1 MFSPSYKLAAA
12 RRLRKAAAIIGTHG
26 ADCRD
31 NAGVVHAPEK
41 MMLKIQDAPIQSA
54 SFHVRKEPIDTLV
67 LHYTAIDLAAS
78 LKVLRNGAVSVHY
91 VLAEDGTAYR
101 ILQDAQ
107 VGYHAGLSTWR
118 GRPRVNERSI
128 GIEIVNL
135 DGNVHAYP
143 PVQINALIALIK
155 QILAAHPLILP
166 GNIVGHS
173 DIAPKRKVDPGKL
186 FPWKALVDAGLGR
199 WPNGA
204 VAEPVGTEAAVQA
217 LLEQCGYPAPH
228 AYGEKNGGFVYVPDS
243 AHPLPGVTNIV
254 RVTTSDILRAFQ
266 LRYLPASADGKITPV
281 TMGLLRKLA
290 SMP

>member
-1 MFSPSYKLAAA
+1 
-12 RRLRKAAAIIGTHG
+12 
-26 ADCRD
+26 
-31 NAGVVHAPEK
+31 
-41 MMLKIQDAPIQSA
+41 MLKIQDAPIQSA
-54 SFHVRKEPIDTLV
+54 SFHARTQPIDTLV
-67 LHYTAIDLAAS
+67 LHYTALDLAAS
-78 LKVLRNGAVSVHY
+78 LKVLRTGAVSVHY

-118 GRPRVNERSI
+118 GAARVNERSI

-143 PVQINALIALIK
+143 PAQINALIELIK
-155 QILAAHPLILP
+155 QILKAHPQILP

-173 DIAPKRKVDPGKL
+173 DIAPKRKVDPGQL

-199 WPNGA
+199 WPHGA
-204 VAEPVGTEAAVQA
+204 VEEPMGNETTVQT

-228 AYGEKNGGFVYVPDS
+228 AYGEKNGGFVYVSDP
-243 AHPLPGVTNIV
+243 AHPPPGVTNIV
-254 RVTTSDILRAFQ
+254 RVATANILRAFQ
-266 LRYLPASADGKITPV
+266 LRYLPASADGKITPL
-281 TMGLLRKLA
+281 TMGLLKKLA